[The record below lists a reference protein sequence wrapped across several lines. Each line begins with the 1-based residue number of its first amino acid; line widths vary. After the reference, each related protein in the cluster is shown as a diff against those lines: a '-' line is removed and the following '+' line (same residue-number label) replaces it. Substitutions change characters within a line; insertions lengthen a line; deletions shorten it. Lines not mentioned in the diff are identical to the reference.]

1 MENVPPGSDSAVLFV
16 LVFESLESYS
26 VYLSVVYILQ
36 LESALQI
43 AQFEEGKGYHSW
55 MVQWRTREKYT

>member
-1 MENVPPGSDSAVLFV
+1 MENVPPGSDFAVPFV

-43 AQFEEGKGYHSW
+43 AQLD
-55 MVQWRTREKYT
+55 VNCTI